1 MLEGRAARLAQPMAS
16 VMDLTVSSCFVAESR
31 GLGLYSEVGCSD
43 SGGGGGGGGGAK
55 VVVTEGLNAFLLVA
69 VLRCRCDWHLEEH
82 LKPNCLLGS
91 HRTVIDGLST
101 DAREPCERRSA
112 SAARRSSIDLFWGQD
127 MKVRVCEGD
136 ATYIG

>member
-43 SGGGGGGGGGAK
+43 SGGGGGGGAK

-69 VLRCRCDWHLEEH
+69 VLRCRCD
-82 LKPNCLLGS
+82 
-91 HRTVIDGLST
+91 
-101 DAREPCERRSA
+101 
-112 SAARRSSIDLFWGQD
+112 
-127 MKVRVCEGD
+127 
-136 ATYIG
+136 